1 MVRVLSG
8 KDRGKE
14 GRVMVMM
21 PQDNKAIVEGVRV
34 VSKHTKPSQSQPDGG
49 IIETEAPIHLSN
61 LMLIDP
67 STKEPTRVGR
77 KKNEDGKGWVR
88 YSKKSGEILD

>member
-1 MVRVLSG
+1 
-8 KDRGKE
+8 
-14 GRVMVMM
+14 MM
-21 PQDNKAIVEGVRV
+21 PKDNKAIVEGVRIV
-34 VSKHTKPSQSQPDGG
+34 YKHTNPNQSQPDGG

-67 STKEPTRVGR
+67 STKEPTRIGR
-77 KKNEDGKGWVR
+77 QRNENGKGWVR